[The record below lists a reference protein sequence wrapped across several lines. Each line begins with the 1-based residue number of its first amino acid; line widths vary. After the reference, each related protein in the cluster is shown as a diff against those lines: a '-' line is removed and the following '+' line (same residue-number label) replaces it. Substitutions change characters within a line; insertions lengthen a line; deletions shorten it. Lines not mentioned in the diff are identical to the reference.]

1 MKTPLSSILLVLT
14 SSFLGSFGAVLL
26 KAGATRLHR
35 DLRSLIF
42 NPYLIAG
49 VAIFLLSSYFFVL
62 GVRQGELTVLYPT
75 LALGYLWTMLWSRIF
90 FGEPITKRKILGIGV
105 ILAGIV
111 VLNLGN
117 R

>member
-1 MKTPLSSILLVLT
+1 MLL

-35 DLRSLIF
+35 DWRSLVF
-42 NPYLIAG
+42 NKHLIVG
-49 VAIFLLSSYFFVL
+49 ISIFLGSSYFFVL
-62 GVRQGELTVLYPT
+62 GVRKGELTVLYPT
-75 LALGYLWTMLWSRIF
+75 LALGYLWTMVWSRVF
-90 FGEPITKRKILGIGV
+90 FGEPVTKRKVMGIGL
-105 ILAGIV
+105 ILLGIV

>member
-1 MKTPLSSILLVLT
+1 MKTPLSSILLVLM

-35 DLRSLIF
+35 DWRSLVY
-42 NPYLIAG
+42 NKRLIG
-49 VAIFLLSSYFFVL
+49 GIAIFLFSSYFFIL
-62 GVRQGELTVLYPT
+62 GVRKGELTVLYPT

-90 FGEPITKRKILGIGV
+90 FGEPITKRKVLGIGI
-105 ILAGIV
+105 ILVGIV
-111 VLNLGN
+111 VLNFGN

>member
-1 MKTPLSSILLVLT
+1 MKTPLSSILYVLA

-35 DLRSLIF
+35 ELRSLIF
-42 NPYLIAG
+42 NKYLIAG
-49 VAIFLLSSYFFVL
+49 ILTFVLSSYFFVL
-62 GVRQGELTVLYPT
+62 GVREGELTVLYPT

-90 FGEPITKRKILGIGV
+90 FGEPITKRKVLGIGV
-105 ILAGIV
+105 ILAGIII
-111 VLNLGN
+111 LNLGN